1 MGVVLN
7 HGFVCISLINFRC
20 KNPSAPEV
28 LVPLKFLSGFVKVQW
43 SVIPCQVCGSNA
55 ALLCHYVGSLERTP
69 L

>member
-1 MGVVLN
+1 MALSV
-7 HGFVCISLINFRC
+7 SLPSILDVRT
-20 KNPSAPEV
+20 PSAPEV

-55 ALLCHYVGSLERTP
+55 APLGHYVGSLERTP